1 MSPARSGVRSAA
13 GASKRSSSTLCTTV
27 PRTASG
33 DGGSGSRSMVRKRYI
48 RGQAMKSPARLGEI
62 APSTSTP
69 STGVEIRSAGDS
81 GAVVVAGAGRGIDMT
96 RLTLG
101 GATDSGGRHG
111 GRSYGQAPA
120 VGGVR

>member
-81 GAVVVAGAGRGIDMT
+81 GAVAVTGAGRGIDMT
-96 RLTLG
+96 RFSLG
-101 GATDSGGRHG
+101 GATDSGRTAPEAACGRP
-111 GRSYGQAPA
+111 PA